1 MVSIRE
7 TYFETER
14 FAVDA
19 KRLFGTGTCTDA
31 QIPNST
37 ALLTT
42 PSYPLAQRDKVP
54 APPVGRLDAVNTH
67 SATTALLRQT
77 EFVAQ
82 CGLEMRKSTAVIND
96 QQRNARTA
104 RYFDIHPL
112 VTTCNVSGERTHKI
126 TRDSSKRQHSTLLSI
141 PTSCCREQIVYLRV
155 QKPTSQMQQRNKI
168 SRETL
173 TNLPNA
179 AVFWRHRQ
187 HSSWS
192 SPPQMLWDHHY

>member
-1 MVSIRE
+1 MPRNEDLGEGI
-7 TYFETER
+7 
-14 FAVDA
+14 
-19 KRLFGTGTCTDA
+19 CTDA

-42 PSYPLAQRDKVP
+42 PSYPSVQRDRIP

-67 SATTALLRQT
+67 SATSALRKQA
-77 EFVAQ
+77 EFEAQ
-82 CGLEMRKSTAVIND
+82 CGLEMRKSAAVVND
-96 QQRNARTA
+96 QQRNARNA
-104 RYFDIHPL
+104 RHFEIHPL

-141 PTSCCREQIVYLRV
+141 PTSCCREQIVDLRV

-179 AVFWRHRQ
+179 AVF
-187 HSSWS
+187 
-192 SPPQMLWDHHY
+192 